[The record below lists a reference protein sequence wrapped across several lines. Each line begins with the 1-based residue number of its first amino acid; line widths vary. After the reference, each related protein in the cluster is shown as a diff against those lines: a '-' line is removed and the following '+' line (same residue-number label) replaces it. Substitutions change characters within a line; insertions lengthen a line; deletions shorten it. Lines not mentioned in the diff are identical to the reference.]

1 MKKGIVFILTLGVF
15 SIINTEMGVVGILPQ
30 VAERYGVPVA
40 AAGLLVSLF
49 ALVVAFAGPTM
60 PLLFSRFQRK
70 KVMVLVLG
78 VFTGC
83 NLVSAFAGSFPVVV
97 AARVILAFFQPV
109 YVSMAMS
116 VAAASVE
123 RDQAPKAVSRVM
135 VGVSAGM
142 VLGVPV
148 VS

>member
-1 MKKGIVFILTLGVF
+1 MI
-15 SIINTEMGVVGILPQ
+15 P
-30 VAERYGVPVA
+30 
-40 AAGLLVSLF
+40 
-49 ALVVAFAGPTM
+49 
-60 PLLFSRFQRK
+60 
-70 KVMVLVLG
+70 
-78 VFTGC
+78 
-83 NLVSAFAGSFPVVV
+83 
-97 AARVILAFFQPV
+97 AFFQPV

-148 VS
+148 VSYIVHQTSLQVGMLFFAAVNVVALMATIFAVPSMAVGESSPTALSCGC